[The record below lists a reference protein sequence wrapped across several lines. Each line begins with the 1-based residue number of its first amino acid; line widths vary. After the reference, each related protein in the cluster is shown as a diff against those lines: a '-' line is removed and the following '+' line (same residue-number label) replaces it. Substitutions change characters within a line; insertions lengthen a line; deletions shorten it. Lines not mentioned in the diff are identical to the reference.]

1 MFTSIINAIA
11 DWFTVMET
19 GMSIHDTFYG
29 IEGMYQMVYVINTY
43 EKWHDLVP
51 FMLVWIAAII
61 IAMIYLVYSIVT
73 NEGNDEETTEELTV
87 A

>member
-19 GMSIHDTFYG
+19 GMSINDTFYG
-29 IEGMYQMVYVINTY
+29 IEGIYQMTYVINTY
-43 EKWHDLVP
+43 EKWHNFVP
-51 FMLVWIAAII
+51 FMLVCIVAII
-61 IAMIYLVYSIVT
+61 VAMIYVVYSIAT
-73 NEGNDEETTEELTV
+73 AEENDKETEELTV

>member
-19 GMSIHDTFYG
+19 GMSINDTFYG

-43 EKWHDLVP
+43 EKWHNFVP
-51 FMLVWIAAII
+51 FMLVCIVAII
-61 IAMIYLVYSIVT
+61 VAMIYVVYSIAT
-73 NEGNDEETTEELTV
+73 AEENDEKTEELTV